1 MCVCVFVWGLTNWY
15 SQSDTQCFQPKEEE
29 KADIDWRR
37 REKLR
42 VDERRKVDGEEL
54 GREELSQYECG
65 VCGDQHYHTKK
76 QLKLLELPGYQFA
89 NPCPP
94 SVRSVSVLKHLASN
108 SLSLNI
114 KFDPM

>member
-1 MCVCVFVWGLTNWY
+1 M
-15 SQSDTQCFQPKEEE
+15 
-29 KADIDWRR
+29 
-37 REKLR
+37 R

-108 SLSLNI
+108 SLSLNL
-114 KFDPM
+114 KFDPAYVICLFEIDPKRSTIQGKKPNFLQWSSSHFTPSSTS